1 MVPKILAAALLAAFS
16 TTALAQWYV
25 GGSLGTE
32 RATVQDFRFHNPVGA
47 AFLGIGGSY
56 IPLTGVRDDDNGSL
70 WSLRAGYR
78 FPAAK
83 AWRMELDYTK
93 RSEVEMRGTA
103 DFGGG
108 ATFRQDLKIRSESYL
123 LMGIYDHALDQ
134 NWALYAGAGIGL
146 ARNRSNGNQGLNN
159 PGGNGFFPA
168 ATKSNTAWALTA
180 GVSRKLT
187 ANVTGDIGYRFV
199 DLGRADT
206 GTTDASFAAVGMN
219 PNERLESKLRTH
231 ELRVGVNYS
240 F

>member
-1 MVPKILAAALLAAFS
+1 MAALLAAGS
-16 TTALAQWYV
+16 TASQAQWYV
-25 GGSLGTE
+25 GGALGTE
-32 RATVQDFRFHNPVGA
+32 RAKVDDFRFHNPVGA
-47 AFLGIGGSY
+47 AGLGIGGSY
-56 IPLTGVRDDDNGSL
+56 IPLGSVQDRDTGSL

-83 AWRMELDYTK
+83 TWRAEFDYTK
-93 RSEVEMRGTA
+93 RSEVEVRGTA

-108 ATFRQDLKIRSESYL
+108 GQFRQDLKIRSESYL
-123 LMGIYDHALDQ
+123 LMALYDHALDQ
-134 NWALYAGAGIGL
+134 NWALYGGAGLGV
-146 ARNRSNGNQGLNN
+146 ARNRSNGHQGLNN
-159 PGGNGFFPA
+159 PGGNGYFPG
-168 ATKSNTAWALTA
+168 ATKTNTAWALTA

-187 ANVTGDIGYRFV
+187 ANLTGDVGYRFV

-231 ELRVGVNYS
+231 ELRLGINYS